1 MGHHAP
7 RRTRTDLVV
16 CEHQIVPQ
24 DCPYCE
30 LARLRAQLATLDRC
44 KCGVSTSVSHYCSA
58 LGHCWV
64 SADKATPPNPYG
76 EHLAPNG
83 KPIDGYPLQQA

>member
-1 MGHHAP
+1 MGRHVPAIA
-7 RRTRTDLVV
+7 V
-16 CEHQIVPQ
+16 CKHQIVPQ
-24 DCPYCE
+24 ECPYCE
-30 LARLRAQLATLDRC
+30 LARLRTQLATQC
-44 KCGVSTSVSHYCSA
+44 KCGVQASVSHYCSA

-64 SADKATPPNPYG
+64 SADKKAPPNPYG